1 MELGTGIS
9 ELVSLYVL
17 LLLLKGS
24 KKNSVC
30 IPVISFTLR
39 DFTSQK
45 TFIHSTPTLSSGWVG
60 ATFRVDTAHIKK
72 TIDSGRV
79 CYSHV
84 LKLMRGPVLWETSD
98 ASAVR
103 LMLFLLGHNYSDL
116 FTWCWKSNCKWMKSK
131 AHLKAKSNNKMFPT
145 HAYPPSEDHS
155 DNSNSSCTRFSSPWD
170 QKTPCAESW

>member
-1 MELGTGIS
+1 MYPCYLFHLERFYFPKNLYSQHTYPEQRLGWHH
-9 ELVSLYVL
+9 L
-17 LLLLKGS
+17 
-24 KKNSVC
+24 
-30 IPVISFTLR
+30 
-39 DFTSQK
+39 Q
-45 TFIHSTPTLSSGWVG
+45 
-60 ATFRVDTAHIKK
+60 VDMAHIKK

-103 LMLFLLGHNYSDL
+103 LTLFLLGHNYSDL